1 MGNAGTMVAHG
12 YGYGGSSTTG
22 TTYMTTTIAGGKPY
36 GGGYTVNH
44 YDYPCDKYDPVRE
57 DDDDEIGAMAR
68 DSATSKGGGGGG
80 GDDKMVGYNNIFA
93 SLLRTTTL

>member
-1 MGNAGTMVAHG
+1 MVAHG
-12 YGYGGSSTTG
+12 YRYGGSSTTG
-22 TTYMTTTIAGGKPY
+22 TTYMTTTMAGGKPY

-44 YDYPCDKYDPVRE
+44 FDYPSEKYRPVRE
-57 DDDDEIGAMAR
+57 HDDDDGIGAIAR
-68 DSATSKGGGGGG
+68 DSATSKGGGGGGGG

>member
-1 MGNAGTMVAHG
+1 MVAHG
-12 YGYGGSSTTG
+12 YRYGGSSTTG
-22 TTYMTTTIAGGKPY
+22 TTYMKTTTMAGGKPY
-36 GGGYTVNH
+36 GGGCTVHH
-44 YDYPCDKYDPVRE
+44 YDYPSDKHDLPVRE
-57 DDDDEIGAMAR
+57 DYDDGIGAMAR

>member
-1 MGNAGTMVAHG
+1 MVAHG
-12 YGYGGSSTTG
+12 YRYGGSSTTG
-22 TTYMTTTIAGGKPY
+22 TTYMTTTMAGGKPY

-44 YDYPCDKYDPVRE
+44 FDYPSEKYRPVLRE
-57 DDDDEIGAMAR
+57 DDDDDGIGAIAR
-68 DSATSKGGGGGG
+68 NSATSKGGGGGG